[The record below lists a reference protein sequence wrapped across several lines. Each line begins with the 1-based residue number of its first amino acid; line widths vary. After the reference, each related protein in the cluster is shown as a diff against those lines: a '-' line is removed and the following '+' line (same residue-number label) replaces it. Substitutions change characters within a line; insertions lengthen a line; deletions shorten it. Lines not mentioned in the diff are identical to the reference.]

1 MEERHRPGG
10 MGIGWS
16 GGSPPPGG
24 GPYPLRDDTDTG
36 GINLENNTT
45 ACGTNN
51 GSLPGTCAPLV
62 FPYVPMQEKNPA
74 TYDKEE
80 ALEKGT
86 LFPGLYLP
94 FFREMKSRFRCARP
108 ELCELMA
115 MDFALAE
122 LGLYLDTH
130 QYDTEA
136 FALYQ
141 KYAALY
147 RQGRAAYEA
156 KYGPLQQ
163 TAAAEAGSYTW
174 LQEPWPW
181 EAAEEGGKA

>member
-10 MGIGWS
+10 MGIVWS

-74 TYDKEE
+74 TYDKAE

-94 FFREMKSRFRCARP
+94 FFREMRSRFRCARP

-130 QYDTEA
+130 QDDQEA
-136 FALYQ
+136 FALFQ

-163 TAAAEAGSYTW
+163 TAAAEASSYTW

-181 EAAEEGGKA
+181 EMTEGGKA